1 MERGWKG
8 AILGVSERLA
18 EFQGGDVDMCGGGEV
33 VYVFLSGVR
42 MRVWRSRC
50 GLKQRLDNWRRIGG

>member
-33 VYVFLSGVR
+33 VYVF
-42 MRVWRSRC
+42 
-50 GLKQRLDNWRRIGG
+50 